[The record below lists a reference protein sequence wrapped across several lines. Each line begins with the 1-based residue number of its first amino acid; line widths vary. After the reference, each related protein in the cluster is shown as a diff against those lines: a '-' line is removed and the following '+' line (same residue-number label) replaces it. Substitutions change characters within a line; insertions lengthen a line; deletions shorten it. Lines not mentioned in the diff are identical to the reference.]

1 MMGPS
6 APNGPPVPIAM
17 AAEMGFRMATRGAM
31 RLRLNRTA
39 SIASGMPCPLIF
51 EVPYFAITPT
61 ISPPMTGVTMTI
73 QPRWLCC
80 ALEKSVDQRWKKKRL
95 VNSPISL
102 YRANATRPA
111 TNPTAPARVQTS
123 SIRKDAGGS
132 ESNALRTLSE
142 FKAVESV
149 VLMNPLRF
157 SFFVGR
163 GGMQESAVRAFTH
176 DAAKRGYQIRPGGAQ
191 LVVMM
196 KR

>member
-102 YRANATRPA
+102 YRAKATTPA
-111 TNPTAPARVQTS
+111 ARNETS
-123 SIRKDAGGS
+123 TIRKGAGEPIDVRIS
-132 ESNALRTLSE
+132 LWSV
-142 FKAVESV
+142 AVGSV
-149 VLMNPLRF
+149 VLMKFLFF
-157 SFFVGR
+157 SLCR
-163 GGMQESAVRAFTH
+163 GGSGGQERAVRAFTH
-176 DAAKRGYQIRPGGAQ
+176 DAAKSADQFGSG
-191 LVVMM
+191 
-196 KR
+196 